1 MRKKLIILTVL
12 SVITF
17 LVKAHEF
24 WLEPDRFYNNAGS
37 SAVIRFRIGADFIG
51 EDRELT
57 NDRIV
62 RFESHTAQGVSNLR
76 QNLRA
81 DTTGLFQVALE
92 SEGTHLIAMETSPA
106 FIELDGAK
114 FTEYLQEDGL
124 DEILYQRRKDEIS
137 GDSASEMYSRHTKLI
152 LQAGTK
158 TDDTFKKIC
167 GLPLE
172 IIPTK
177 NPATLKKGD
186 PIAFKILFQGK
197 PLFGAK
203 VKVWNRHN
211 HRTSVQNIFS
221 QQDGTIE
228 THVSNPGVWMVSV
241 VKMIPSPDPQAQ
253 YRSYWSTVVF
263 GIR

>member
-1 MRKKLIILTVL
+1 MRKELLILTAFF
-12 SVITF
+12 VITF
-17 LVKAHEF
+17 LVRAHEF
-24 WLEPDRFYNNAGS
+24 WLEPDRFYFEAGS
-37 SAVIRFRIGADFIG
+37 RASIGFRTGTDFIG
-51 EDRELT
+51 EPRKLGNE
-57 NDRIV
+57 RIV
-62 RFESHTAQGVSNLR
+62 RLETHTSQAVNNLR
-76 QNLRA
+76 QNLAA
-81 DTTGLFQVALE
+81 DSTGLFQVALVD
-92 SEGTHLIAMETSPA
+92 EGTHIIAMETSPA

-124 DEILYQRRKDEIS
+124 DEILYQRGKDKIS

-158 TDDTFKKIC
+158 TDDTFKKNC

-172 IIPTK
+172 IIPVT

-203 VKVWNRHN
+203 VKVWNRYN

-221 QQDGTIE
+221 QQNGMIE

-241 VKMIPSPDPQAQ
+241 VKMIPSPDPEAQ